1 MKELGLEGKKCDYCD
16 HWSKSKFD
24 LKSHIN
30 DIHQEEKGQ
39 KCQMCGK
46 SFAQSGSL
54 KKHYMLVHS

>member
-1 MKELGLEGKKCDYCD
+1 MHEEERPHKCDYCD
-16 HWSKSKFD
+16 HWSKSNFD

-39 KCQMCGK
+39 KCQICGK

-54 KKHYMLVHS
+54 KKHYMLV